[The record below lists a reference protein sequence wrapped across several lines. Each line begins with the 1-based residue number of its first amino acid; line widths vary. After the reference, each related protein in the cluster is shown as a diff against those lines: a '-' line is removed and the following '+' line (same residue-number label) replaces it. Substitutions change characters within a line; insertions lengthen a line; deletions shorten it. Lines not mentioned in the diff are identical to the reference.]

1 MTIPYVFIWTP
12 KYETFANI
20 LKKGLSMYPE
30 LEDKSIFLPQEFFD
44 ANSNKSPGHLMTG
57 CSLKLLT
64 AYEMLKT
71 LPENSYFIFSDAD
84 VVLFPGKPLME
95 LLKVYID
102 LEADCVFMR
111 ETMSKEFYNVG
122 FSLLRVNDVNRKL
135 FLDALKKYE
144 TEPNGLDGSFIN
156 TCLVDYTGSCFY
168 FPPELVATTS
178 TIIDMDK
185 KKASLKI
192 MRSKIVVFQALCDA
206 HNSSE
211 SMINQKL
218 KQYMILGAI

>member
-1 MTIPYVFIWTP
+1 
-12 KYETFANI
+12 
-20 LKKGLSMYPE
+20 MYPE

-64 AYEMLKT
+64 AYEMLKS

-84 VVLFPGKPLME
+84 IILFSEKPLME

-111 ETMSKEFYNVG
+111 ETMSREFYNVG

-178 TIIDMDK
+178 TVIDMIK
-185 KKASLKI
+185 KKASMKI
-192 MRSKIVVFQALCDA
+192 MQSKIMVFQALCDA
-206 HNSSE
+206 DQPSE
-211 SMINQKL
+211 ITIQQKL
-218 KQYMILGAI
+218 RQYRILGAL